1 MSHFTQ
7 PAEDLSRQAQEY
19 IDLRL
24 DDVKLHLVKGLSVS
38 VSKLVGMILILGV
51 ATNLVLVLSFG
62 LILLVGELVGSYAW
76 SAIGVAVL
84 LAIAVWILIRKRES
98 LFKDTFVP
106 LFVNLLFNDDD
117 EDEKEK

>member
-1 MSHFTQ
+1 MSNFTQ
-7 PAEDLSRQAQEY
+7 PAEDLSHKAQEY

-24 DDVKLHLVKGLSVS
+24 DDIKLHLAKGLSVS

-62 LILLVGELVGSYAW
+62 IILLVGELIGSYAW
-76 SAIGVAVL
+76 SAIGVAAL

-106 LFVNLLFNDDD
+106 LFVNLLFNDED
-117 EDEKEK
+117 DEKEK

>member
-1 MSHFTQ
+1 M
-7 PAEDLSRQAQEY
+7 
-19 IDLRL
+19 
-24 DDVKLHLVKGLSVS
+24 
-38 VSKLVGMILILGV
+38 
-51 ATNLVLVLSFG
+51 
-62 LILLVGELVGSYAW
+62 GELVGSYAW

-117 EDEKEK
+117 EKEK